1 MPQERVELPLP
12 LPQLLLRLSEVVGSF
27 GLIHFTVRTP
37 SNSPGTH
44 EFHPLRNQWWCF
56 LLLGIALV
64 VLGLLCIIDPLV
76 PTLASVLVLG
86 FLLIAAGITQIVSSF
101 WAGKWS
107 GMLMHLLIGVLYV
120 VVGYMIVDEPVI
132 NMVLITKFIAIFL
145 IVSGA
150 FRVISA
156 LVMRFPDWG
165 WALLNGGVTLLL
177 GIIINRQLPEAALW
191 VIGLF
196 VGIEM
201 LFNGWAWV
209 MLALNL
215 RAVAKKG

>member
-1 MPQERVELPLP
+1 M
-12 LPQLLLRLSEVVGSF
+12 S
-27 GLIHFTVRTP
+27 TVSTP
-37 SNSPGTH
+37 SNTPGTH
-44 EFHPLRNQWWCF
+44 ELHPVRNQWWCF

-64 VLGLLCIIDPLV
+64 VLGSLCIIDPFV

-120 VVGYMIVDEPVI
+120 VVGYMIVDAPVI
-132 NMVLITKFIAIFL
+132 NMVLITKFTAIFL

-150 FRVISA
+150 FRMISA

-209 MLALNL
+209 MLALDL